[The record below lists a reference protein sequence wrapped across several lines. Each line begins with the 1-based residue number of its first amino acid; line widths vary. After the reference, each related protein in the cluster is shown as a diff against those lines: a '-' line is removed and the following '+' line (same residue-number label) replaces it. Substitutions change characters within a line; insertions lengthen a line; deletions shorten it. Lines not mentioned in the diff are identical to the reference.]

1 MSIPLELIKKY
12 LIQYIPENKS
22 DGEVILSVGES
33 LLLVMDACIQAK
45 VDLAIIDQ
53 LNLLYIEGI
62 KSQEEFS
69 FIKEIRGILL
79 SKKYTV
85 KSDPITINED
95 PTRRYFETQLAYYLL
110 QNNAEDLNQSE
121 LIEFTKN
128 LKKRLFALPTPD
140 KTHIKKAEKILKG
153 EMDSILNKYETEY
166 AQIICMLAKNNFY
179 GLSKMACANLLEI
192 ACSTSL
198 STLNTQID
206 QTMPVDFCSDTVFT
220 MGMDGR
226 GRIIK
231 KDHDKVRTTAKG
243 LMKSTSPLPLY
254 HDVVNAVDAHYDE
267 KTKEQTVSP
276 FQRSA
281 DQASFMIE
289 SQWTQFLFSRMTQ
302 PYSNGI
308 SSTTLAQIRNMILE
322 KRLGHIYHKSSF
334 QKYMTAFAALMVYN
348 SGGHS
353 FFEVF
358 EVFKLPLCR
367 ELIEDEP
374 GLVKALEEDKMM
386 YKWLCLDQSDAY
398 EKALHAT
405 RNYLHVILSKK
416 ISNAEFKKK
425 RIPVLSAPQEQ
436 MTLHSAVVYLDL
448 HDLEQLIHTLGR
460 ENIDAPNY
468 KDWTALMVA
477 SQLGKT
483 EHVKMLLTAG
493 ANIQK
498 QVDGLS
504 SLELA
509 IKNSHFKTTEVLL
522 NGGAVVKRAQKA
534 KGGLK
539 ARVPALYLACRQA
552 DVSILKLL
560 LEQKVL
566 NIDDKKEAVLC
577 ALKIENFEALRVII
591 NQITKEERHKF
602 FNEKYKFKLL
612 KEAVKLG
619 NTQLIKGI
627 LQFDI
632 FPSFEQIDCQS
643 LLNVAAEKGYLP
655 TVELLLKLYFQHLD
669 KQKGSQEM
677 LFSINLDPILSTALE
692 LSHYKLS
699 IFLMMQGAN
708 IDLVSSKIEHLDE
721 FVKYIKNSEH
731 RDLFYIQESASD
743 SVSIQLKEDLFLPR
757 LKQEQN
763 EAAFT
768 MPPKSHIESST
779 SIGTLSFFSDREK
792 LQKNQNDITLNSV
805 ITM

>member
-1 MSIPLELIKKY
+1 MSIPLDLIKKH

-22 DGEVILSVGES
+22 GGEVILSVGES
-33 LLLVMDACIQAK
+33 LLLVMDACIQAN
-45 VDLAIIDQ
+45 VDPIIKDQ

-62 KSQEEFS
+62 KSKEELS
-69 FIKEIRGILL
+69 FIKEVQDILA
-79 SKKYTV
+79 SKNYTV

-95 PTRRYFETQLAYYLL
+95 ATRRYFETQLAYYLL
-110 QNNAEDLNQSE
+110 QNNAEELNQNE
-121 LIEFTKN
+121 LSEFTKN
-128 LKKRLFALPTPD
+128 LKKRLFSLPAPD
-140 KTHIKKAEKILKG
+140 DNHIKKAEKILKG
-153 EMDSILNKYETEY
+153 EMDPILNKYETEY
-166 AQIICMLAKNNFY
+166 AQIISMLAKNNFY
-179 GLSKMACANLLEI
+179 GLSKKACTNLLEI

-206 QTMPVDFCSDTVFT
+206 QSMPVDYCSDTVFT

-243 LMKSTSPLPLY
+243 LMKSNSPLPLY
-254 HDVVNAVDAHYDE
+254 HDVVNAAHSQYDD
-267 KTKEQTVSP
+267 KTRKQMESP

-302 PYSNGI
+302 VYSNGI
-308 SSTTLAQIRNMILE
+308 SSTTLAQIRNIILE
-322 KRLGHIYHKSSF
+322 KRLGHVYHKNSF

-353 FFEVF
+353 FFEIF
-358 EVFKLPLCR
+358 EVFKFPLCR

-374 GLVKALEEDKMM
+374 GLVKTLEEDKMM
-386 YKWLCLDQSDAY
+386 YKWLCMDQSDAY

-405 RNYLHVILSKK
+405 RNYFHSLLSKK
-416 ISNAEFKKK
+416 IINAEFKKK
-425 RIPVLSAPQEQ
+425 HMSVLSVPQEQ
-436 MTLHSAVVYLDL
+436 LTLHFAVVYHNL

-483 EHVKMLLTAG
+483 DQVKMLLAAG
-493 ANIQK
+493 ADIRK

-522 NGGAVVKRAQKA
+522 KGGAVVKRAQKA

-539 ARVPALYLACRQA
+539 ARVPALYLACRQT
-552 DVSILKLL
+552 DVGILRLL
-560 LEQKVL
+560 LEQKTL
-566 NIDDKKEAVLC
+566 NIDDKKEAILC
-577 ALKIENFEALRVII
+577 ALKIENFEALKLII

-643 LLNVAAEKGYLP
+643 LLSVAAEKGFLP

-669 KQKGSQEM
+669 KHKASQEM

-692 LSHYKLS
+692 YSHFKLS
-699 IFLMMQGAN
+699 IFLMMRGAN

-721 FVKYIKNSEH
+721 FAKYIKNSEYC
-731 RDLFYIQESASD
+731 DLFYIQELDSD
-743 SVSIQLKEDLFLPR
+743 SISIQLKEDLSH

-763 EAAFT
+763 EAAFK

-779 SIGTLSFFSDREK
+779 SSCTLSFFSDREK
-792 LQKNQNDITLNSV
+792 LQKNENDATLNSV
-805 ITM
+805 VTL